1 MGIPSYFSY
10 IIKNYSN
17 IIRKREQC
25 KTIHHLFM
33 DCNSIVYDCFAKLQD
48 TYKKTKTKDTYKISI
63 DTNSIETEL
72 IGNVISAIEHY
83 IEVISP
89 TKSVYIAFDGV
100 APFAKMDQQR
110 LRRYKSQFMTRMEF
124 YDTPIWDTTAITP
137 GTAFMQKLDQSIYQH
152 FSSETSATTS
162 QKPYKI
168 RVSCSDQCGEGEHK
182 LFSHVRAKKSL
193 YENSNIAVYGLDSD
207 LIMLAIFHRQY
218 CESMYIFRETP
229 AFKHMM
235 QSSSTA
241 EKYMFLDILEL
252 SRCIFSEMRVQN
264 TAACVNDYIFL
275 CFILGNDF
283 LPHFPAFNIRTHGT
297 QILMDTYRTTIGRHA
312 NMAFIQNEKSNI
324 QWKNVHKFIQ
334 SLAKQ
339 ESGHFLAEHIARNKF
354 EKKYWPTNTKEEKE
368 EFFNNY
374 PIIFRQKEKYI
385 CPEEV
390 GWQKRYYR
398 ALFNIDPTD
407 ENIKKICINYLEGLE
422 WVFAYYT
429 QDCPDWRWKYHWN
442 YGPLMQDLQI
452 YVLGYKP
459 RFHHSTPPT
468 PNPYTKAQQLAYV
481 LPREKRW
488 LLHINNQTDEVKAKS
503 KQPLL
508 ENYPETYEM
517 ESAYCRYGWEMKPIL
532 PNVQIV

>member
-1 MGIPSYFSY
+1 
-10 IIKNYSN
+10 
-17 IIRKREQC
+17 
-25 KTIHHLFM
+25 M
-33 DCNSIVYDCFAKLQD
+33 DCNSIVYDCFAKIQEA
-48 TYKKTKTKDTYKISI
+48 YKKNDSKTKTKTKDT
-63 DTNSIETEL
+63 NSIESEL
-72 IGNVISAIEHY
+72 IRNVISAIEHY
-83 IEVISP
+83 IDVITP

-110 LRRYKSQFMTRMEF
+110 LRRYKSQFMTRMDF
-124 YDTPIWDTTAITP
+124 YETPIWDTTAITP
-137 GTAFMQKLDQSIYQH
+137 GTAFMQKLDQSVYQH
-152 FSSETSATTS
+152 FSTSKTTH
-162 QKPYKI
+162 KRPYTI
-168 RVSCSDQCGEGEHK
+168 RVSCSDECGEGEHK
-182 LFSHVRAKKSL
+182 LFSHVRANQSL

-218 CESMYIFRETP
+218 CDSMYIFRETP
-229 AFKHMM
+229 AFKYMM
-235 QSSSTA
+235 QSQQSA

-297 QILMDTYRTTIGRHA
+297 QILMDSYRTTIGRHA
-312 NMAFIQNEKSNI
+312 NLAFIQQGRV

-334 SLAKQ
+334 ALAKQ

-354 EKKYWPTNTKEEKE
+354 EKKHWPTNTKEEKE

-385 CPEEV
+385 CPEEK

-398 ALFNIDPTD
+398 ALFNIDPTE
-407 ENIKKICINYLEGLE
+407 ENIKRICMNYLEGLE

-429 QDCPDWRWKYHWN
+429 RDCPDWRWKYHWN
-442 YGPLMQDLQI
+442 YGPLMQDLQM
-452 YVLGYKP
+452 YVLEYKP
-459 RFHHSTPPT
+459 QFHHSTPPT
-468 PNPYTKAQQLAYV
+468 PNPYTKAQQLTYV
-481 LPREKRW
+481 LPREKLW
-488 LLHINNQTDEVKAKS
+488 LLGDIDPANN
-503 KQPLL
+503 PLL

-532 PNVQIV
+532 PTIQIV